1 MPDTA
6 PLTATARA
14 AAWLADLASALERR
28 DVDAATNLLRE
39 DGYWRDIVAFT
50 WDIVTLEGRRAIA
63 AMLRERL
70 ADTAPSA
77 FQLDGEATEQ
87 GDLIEAF
94 YRFETRVGRGR
105 GVLRLKAGPEGH
117 RGWILLTTL
126 QELKGHEE
134 RRGRTRDN
142 GVVHGVVPG
151 RETWSQR
158 RAREAAELGRTVQ
171 PYCLVVGGGQGGIAL
186 GARLKRLGVSTLI
199 IDQHP
204 RPGDAWRKRYASL
217 TLHDVVWYDHL
228 PYIPFPDHW
237 PVFSPKDQIA
247 DWLESYVKVMEL
259 DWWGST
265 RCTGAVFDEA
275 TKTWTVT
282 AERRQEDGSLETLTL
297 RPRQLVLAT
306 GMSGRP
312 NRPRIPGMELFQG
325 EQHHSADH
333 PGGAPYKG
341 KRCVVVGAN
350 TSAHDIAA
358 DLVEQGAASVTMVQ
372 RSSTLIVKSDTLM
385 IGGNRLLY
393 SEDAL
398 ARGMTTD
405 KADLMVASWPVR
417 EMAEQHK
424 PFWREVRR
432 QDAELYRRLEAV
444 GFQLDFGEDES
455 GAYMKYLRRG
465 AGFYFDVGACE
476 LVCDGTIALKSR
488 VGVERLTEDAVVLS
502 DGTALPADLVVWA
515 TGYGPMHEWAAELI
529 SPEVAEKV
537 GPCWG
542 YGSATKYDPG
552 PWEGEQRNM
561 WKPTRQE
568 ALWFHGGNLAQSRHY
583 GLYLAL
589 QIKAREAGLI

>member
-14 AAWLADLASALERR
+14 SAWLASLAEALDRR
-28 DVDAATNLLRE
+28 DADAAAALFVE
-39 DGYWRDIVAFT
+39 GGYWRDVVAFT
-50 WDIVTLEGRRAIA
+50 WDIVTLEGRPAIA

-70 ADTAPSA
+70 ADTAPA
-77 FQLDGEATEQ
+77 QWTLEGEASEQ
-87 GDLIEAF
+87 DGIVEAF

-105 GVLRLKAGPEGH
+105 GVLRLRDGK
-117 RGWILLTTL
+117 GWILLTTL

-134 RRGRTRDN
+134 RRGRTREQ

-151 RETWSQR
+151 RETWRDR
-158 RAREAAELGRTVQ
+158 RAREAAALGRTQQ

-199 IDQHP
+199 VDAHP
-204 RPGDAWRKRYASL
+204 RPGDAWRKRYSSL
-217 TLHDVVWYDHL
+217 TLHDTVWYDHL

-237 PVFSPKDQIA
+237 PVFMPKDQIA
-247 DWLESYVKVMEL
+247 DWLESYVTMMEL
-259 DWWGST
+259 DWWGSS
-265 RCTGAVFDEA
+265 RCTGAVFDEG
-275 TKTWTVT
+275 TKTWAVTV
-282 AERRQEDGSLETLTL
+282 ERDGERLTL
-297 RPRQLVLAT
+297 HPKQLVLAT

-312 NRPRIPGMELFQG
+312 NRPTIPGMELFRG
-325 EQHHSADH
+325 TQHHSADH

-341 KRCVVVGAN
+341 QRCVVVGAN

-398 ARGMTTD
+398 ARGMTTE
-405 KADLMVASWPVR
+405 KADLMVASWPFR

-432 QDAELYRRLEAV
+432 QDAALYERLEAV

-455 GAYMKYLRRG
+455 GAYMKYVRRG

-476 LVCDGTIALKSR
+476 LVCDGRIALKSK
-488 VGVERLTEDAVVLS
+488 VDVARLTEDAVVLS
-502 DGTALPADLVVWA
+502 DGTTLPADLVVWA

-529 SPEVAEKV
+529 SPEVAAKV

-542 YGSATKYDPG
+542 YGSGTKYDPG
-552 PWEGEQRNM
+552 PWEGELRNM
-561 WKPTRQE
+561 WKPTAQE

-583 GLYLAL
+583 SLYLAL
-589 QIKAREAGLI
+589 QIKAREVGVIE